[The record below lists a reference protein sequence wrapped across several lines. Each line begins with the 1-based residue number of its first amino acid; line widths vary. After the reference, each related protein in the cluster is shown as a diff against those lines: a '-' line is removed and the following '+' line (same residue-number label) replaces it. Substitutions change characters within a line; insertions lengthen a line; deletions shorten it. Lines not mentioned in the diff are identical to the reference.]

1 MTTPSSLDLHIK
13 EMLEQVDH
21 LVKNSESAHKRLDRV
36 VVLLHEHVPHY
47 NWVGVYLLKEN
58 ELFLGPFRGKP
69 SPHTRIA
76 VDQGICGAAASQKET
91 VIVPDVNADPRYLAC
106 SIETKSEIVVPVMDG
121 DQCLGEIDIDSDIP
135 DAFGDTDRELLE
147 GVAKRILP
155 SVRELIPTYHA

>member
-1 MTTPSSLDLHIK
+1 MTTPSSLKVHIK

-21 LVKNSESAHKRLDRV
+21 LVKCSDSAQKCLDRV
-36 VVLLHEHVPHY
+36 VALLHEHVPHY
-47 NWVGVYLLKEN
+47 NWVGVYLLKKN

-69 SPHTRIA
+69 SPHTRIP

-106 SIETKSEIVVPVMDG
+106 SLETKSEIVVPIMDG

-147 GVAKRILP
+147 GVAKRIMPL
-155 SVRELIPTYHA
+155 VKTMIPAYHA